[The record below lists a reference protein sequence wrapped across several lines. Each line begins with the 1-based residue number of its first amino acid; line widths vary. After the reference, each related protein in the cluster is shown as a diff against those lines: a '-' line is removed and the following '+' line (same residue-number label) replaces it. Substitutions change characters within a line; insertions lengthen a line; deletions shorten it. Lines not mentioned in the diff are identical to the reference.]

1 MKVIGL
7 DLSINSTGICVK
19 DDNKYVYFIVLPK
32 LTKKQMSLNH
42 PDLKYLVYEKVESG
56 ETYEEKEYSKS
67 QSIYNIAKQ
76 ILRVIKAY
84 KPDYAVIEGISYGS
98 GSGHVA
104 DLAGLNFIVRSM
116 LLEQKIPFKIVSPM
130 TNKKFAVGNGGA
142 AKDVIV
148 DSFVHCQPQFKNIQV
163 KIDDIADAFFL
174 ANNSD

>member
-7 DLSINSTGICVK
+7 DLSINSTGVCVK
-19 DDNKYVYFIVLPK
+19 NDDKYCYYIIVPK
-32 LTKKQMSLNH
+32 LTKKQQNLNH
-42 PDLKYLVYEKVESG
+42 KSLKYLVYEKLESG

-76 ILRVIKAY
+76 IFKVIKAY
-84 KPDYAVIEGISYGS
+84 KPDLAVIEGISYGS

-148 DSFVHCQPQFKNIQV
+148 DSFIHCQPQFKNMQV
-163 KIDDIADAFFL
+163 KIDDIADAYFL
-174 ANNSD
+174 ANNLN